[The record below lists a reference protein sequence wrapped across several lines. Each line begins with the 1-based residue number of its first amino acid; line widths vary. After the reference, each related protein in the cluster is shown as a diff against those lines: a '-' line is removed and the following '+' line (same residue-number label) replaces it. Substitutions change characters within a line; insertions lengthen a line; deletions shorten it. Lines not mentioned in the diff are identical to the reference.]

1 MPGKRYLLDTNAV
14 IALLAGHAGLAA
26 LADDAEWLGISVIT
40 ALEFSGFAGLT
51 EAERNLFREFCRR
64 VEVVDLRFDDV
75 ELTGHVDALR
85 RARTVKLPDAI
96 ILATAT
102 ARQAVLLTADEQ
114 LQRLNGALAGLEVR
128 AFAEL

>member
-14 IALLAGHAGLAA
+14 IALLAGHAGFAA
-26 LADDAEWLGISVIT
+26 LADDDEWLGISVIT

-96 ILATAT
+96 ILAAAT

>member
-14 IALLAGHAGLAA
+14 IALLAGHAGIAA

-75 ELTGHVDALR
+75 ELTAQVDALR
-85 RARTVKLPDAI
+85 GARTVKLPDAI
-96 ILATAT
+96 ILATAA
-102 ARQAVLLTADEQ
+102 ARQAVLLTADDQ

-128 AFAEL
+128 AFVEL

>member
-51 EAERNLFREFCRR
+51 EAERNLFSEFCRR

-96 ILATAT
+96 ILAAAT
-102 ARQAVLLTADEQ
+102 ARHAVLLTTDEQ

>member
-51 EAERNLFREFCRR
+51 EAERNLFREFSRR

-85 RARTVKLPDAI
+85 RARAVKLPDAI
-96 ILATAT
+96 ILAAAT

-128 AFAEL
+128 AFVEL